1 MPTHTLH
8 LKAPSYTVQPGIA
21 DYKCF
26 GPWPLPIASGAL
38 THFLPVVDMSA
49 VHHMIVY
56 GGTSN
61 RSACHGIHIIY
72 AWART
77 GQTEPIGLDL
87 AEHRLGFRIDRQ
99 QFSHVSMQIHY
110 QREKGLPLLHN
121 DQSGVRLT
129 MSESPPA
136 TPLRVQLNQLIPH
149 VPARSVVDQC
159 VRCQVIRGGTV
170 FGYRNHAHQLG
181 RDIWSDHFKKGR
193 TTQPED
199 PLGLMDSQKPQIVRM
214 LETPRPLEAGDLIQ
228 LHCVYD
234 GSGRPTPTGFGT
246 DAATGEMCNQYL
258 FASASLY
265 IGCAGRACVPSS
277 HKVNISSG
285 GPVIRTQGEL

>member
-87 AEHRLGFRIDRQ
+87 AEMGMSAYGEELQTTGN
-99 QFSHVSMQIHY
+99 VVA
-110 QREKGLPLLHN
+110 LPL
-121 DQSGVRLT
+121 
-129 MSESPPA
+129 ESVPP
-136 TPLRVQLNQLIPH
+136 VG
-149 VPARSVVDQC
+149 D
-159 VRCQVIRGGTV
+159 
-170 FGYRNHAHQLG
+170 
-181 RDIWSDHFKKGR
+181 R
-193 TTQPED
+193 TSRQ
-199 PLGLMDSQKPQIVRM
+199 
-214 LETPRPLEAGDLIQ
+214 A
-228 LHCVYD
+228 
-234 GSGRPTPTGFGT
+234 
-246 DAATGEMCNQYL
+246 
-258 FASASLY
+258 
-265 IGCAGRACVPSS
+265 
-277 HKVNISSG
+277 
-285 GPVIRTQGEL
+285 